1 MPRKWQVQ
9 LGPNFIK
16 HNPICALILPKRL
29 AADAAL
35 PDEKGRKKKKGKK
48 EEEESQEACGS
59 FSKLLSVQLSFP
71 FSSSLLRNKIRRT
84 YLESLSITKLSIRRR
99 HLWHGL
105 NWNLLFLLLLF
116 LSFFLFLTRGR
127 KIRPDTDGKNGWW
140 RKRSRGRRA
149 VSVKTQIVSRKE
161 DVATWPILAA
171 RVPAPFDL
179 LPRFIDIGI
188 LSTGI
193 QYKKFKLDHYRA
205 AYDPNFLPRINP
217 LANTSM
223 NTNLHVHISL
233 CFCKLKPIAQI
244 ISLSVSDLSRF
255 EEPTTTQ
262 RVYVNYK

>member
-1 MPRKWQVQ
+1 MLLFQT
-9 LGPNFIK
+9 
-16 HNPICALILPKRL
+16 KR
-29 AADAAL
+29 
-35 PDEKGRKKKKGKK
+35 EEKKKKEKRKRKK
-48 EEEESQEACGS
+48 ARKPVEVFQNCCR
-59 FSKLLSVQLSFP
+59 FNCRFLFPLLLYVTKFVVH
-71 FSSSLLRNKIRRT
+71 

-105 NWNLLFLLLLF
+105 NWNLFFLLLLF

-244 ISLSVSDLSRF
+244 IS
-255 EEPTTTQ
+255 
-262 RVYVNYK
+262 